1 MDFENTTSYI
11 NLDNKGLGEF
21 MLRWILLI
29 LGAINFYS
37 FSVIAQEVPMINDD
51 PIVNQNFNTEMF
63 DFVSKTLGSAK
74 MASHIRCTLKVRNDR
89 ELRKFSG
96 GSEWVEVLN
105 ISFNSNGFDSGYKMN
120 FKIPMTA
127 KYGIK
132 KSSNQW
138 SGLGEDIKI
147 ELGDY
152 YDHWLK
158 FTHDGSGQIIQLI
171 VGNNLRTAPCEQ
183 N

>member
-1 MDFENTTSYI
+1 
-11 NLDNKGLGEF
+11 

-29 LGAINFYS
+29 LGTVNLYS
-37 FSVIAQEVPMINDD
+37 SRGIAQEVPMISDD
-51 PIVNQNFNTEMF
+51 PVVNRNLNAEMF
-63 DFVSKTLGSAK
+63 DFISKTLGSTK
-74 MASHIRCTLKVRNDR
+74 MAPHMRCTLRVRNDR
-89 ELRKFSG
+89 ELRKFSE

-120 FKIPMTA
+120 FKIPLKA

-132 KSSNQW
+132 KSTNQW

-158 FTHDGSGQIIQLI
+158 FTHDGNGQIVELI
-171 VGNNLRTAPCEQ
+171 VGNNLKTAPCALK
-183 N
+183 